1 MVQDVETKVHKC
13 IVHGARW
20 TQVGILSSLRLETF
34 DIFGEDQLA
43 KLLKCLT
50 ANNFNN
56 IYLV

>member
-20 TQVGILSSLRLETF
+20 TQVAILSSLRLETL
-34 DIFGEDQLA
+34 DIFGEDPASQTIKMLS
-43 KLLKCLT
+43 